1 VLLGTYLGTHRELE
15 KTHWALEENIL
26 GTLKAPKTPPPPI
39 PYIYETSSC
48 GILQKNC
55 SM

>member
-26 GTLKAPKTPPPPI
+26 GTLKAPKTTPRPSLRWSPI
-39 PYIYETSSC
+39 PCT
-48 GILQKNC
+48 LHQV
-55 SM
+55 